1 MVRDLILSKGSDTV
15 VVEAGVGVVVK
26 FGVVVEL
33 LRLVL
38 TVLSDV
44 VVLKLVL
51 VFVDFLGDG
60 ESVWCCSYVFCTFS
74 VVHIV
79 LDFCFLFNFLVE
91 VSQY

>member
-1 MVRDLILSKGSDTV
+1 MGKLSGGDH
-15 VVEAGVGVVVK
+15 
-26 FGVVVEL
+26 
-33 LRLVL
+33 
-38 TVLSDV
+38 D
-44 VVLKLVL
+44 
-51 VFVDFLGDG
+51 DDLGDG